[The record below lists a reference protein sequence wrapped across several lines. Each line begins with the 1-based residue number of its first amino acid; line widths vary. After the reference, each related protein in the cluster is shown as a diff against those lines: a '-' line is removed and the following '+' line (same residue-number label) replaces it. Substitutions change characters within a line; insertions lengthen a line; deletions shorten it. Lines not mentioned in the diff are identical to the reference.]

1 MVESILPGIPLPK
14 GTPANTEVPKRADD
28 TPGMFGL
35 EAQTTLDK
43 TSRSPSRLA
52 ATPQT
57 THHFTLWELQLIHQ
71 LLESPVV
78 CVICHL
84 ELYCHCSGEEKK
96 NQQTGKAALT
106 QVNTSGPDDTLDHS
120 LPSDTS
126 DPDLAPLDEKS
137 RGTISIPPPP
147 NLSTYPSTGACVRVA
162 SLKSCPRE
170 HLNVEIGI
178 HLSQGRRRQKLCTV
192 PGLRP
197 RVVEPG
203 WRRRVAISCSAL
215 LLLSSDGINT
225 CQRMTVC
232 LPWNVNV
239 LTSDNGNP
247 LKRKVLG
254 FHAVP
259 LACFNCALSLTT
271 NYDMGRYR
279 SVLRERRGGPCR
291 GNM

>member
-1 MVESILPGIPLPK
+1 M
-14 GTPANTEVPKRADD
+14 
-28 TPGMFGL
+28 
-35 EAQTTLDK
+35 
-43 TSRSPSRLA
+43 
-52 ATPQT
+52 
-57 THHFTLWELQLIHQ
+57 
-71 LLESPVV
+71 
-78 CVICHL
+78 
-84 ELYCHCSGEEKK
+84 
-96 NQQTGKAALT
+96 
-106 QVNTSGPDDTLDHS
+106 
-120 LPSDTS
+120 
-126 DPDLAPLDEKS
+126 
-137 RGTISIPPPP
+137 
-147 NLSTYPSTGACVRVA
+147 RVA

-197 RVVEPG
+197 RVVGPG
-203 WRRRVAISCSAL
+203 WRRRVAKNCTAL

-279 SVLRERRGGPCR
+279 SVLGERRGGPCR